1 MWDSVF
7 NFLLGLVLI
16 GIPSYVFYRLGIDA
30 GIQRGV
36 RRQLLKEL
44 TLSGIIEVARPTQKT
59 AKRQGKQHST
69 IA

>member
-44 TLSGIIEVARPTQKT
+44 TLSGIIEVARPAQKT
-59 AKRQGKQHST
+59 AKRQDKQHST

>member
-1 MWDSVF
+1 MWDGVL

-16 GIPSYVFYRLGIDA
+16 GIPSYVFYRLGLDA

-36 RRQLLKEL
+36 RRQLLREL

-59 AKRQGKQHST
+59 AKRQNKRHSPT
-69 IA
+69 V